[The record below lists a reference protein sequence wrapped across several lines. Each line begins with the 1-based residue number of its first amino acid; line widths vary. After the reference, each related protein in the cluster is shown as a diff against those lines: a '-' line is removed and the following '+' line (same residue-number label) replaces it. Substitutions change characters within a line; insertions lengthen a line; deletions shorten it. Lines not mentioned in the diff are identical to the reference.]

1 VSSPAPNPGKSTPNV
16 SHAGLPG
23 VRLAYRDSG
32 GSGVPIVL
40 LHANTGTSLSWQPQF
55 EAFVA
60 AGYRVIAFDRRGWGE
75 STADPQSGPQPA
87 SVAEDLGALAD
98 HLALPPFHLLGVAG
112 GGFVALDYASWRQGT
127 LRSVTVAASTGSFSE
142 GEMQQLTQNLGF
154 DGFRQLPEAFRE
166 IGPSFR
172 AVEPERVR
180 AWAHAQEHAKQPD
193 SVSQPLRTPNT
204 FAKIAQIGCPMLAIT
219 ASADLYAPPTLMARW
234 IRHIAQAEVVAITD
248 AGHSVPM
255 EQPEQFNRAVLA
267 FVRRH

>member
-1 VSSPAPNPGKSTPNV
+1 MNPEVASPKISYAS
-16 SHAGLPG
+16 LPG

-60 AGYRVIAFDRRGWGE
+60 AGYRTIAFDRRGWGE
-75 STADPQSGPQPA
+75 SLAEPQSGPQPG
-87 SVAEDLGALAD
+87 SVAEDLAALAD
-98 HLALPPFHLLGVAG
+98 HLALSRFHLLGVAG
-112 GGFVALDYASWRQGT
+112 GGFVALDYAAWRQHT
-127 LRSVTVAASTGSFSE
+127 LRSLIVAASTGSFSE

-154 DGFRQLPEAFRE
+154 DGFRALPEVFRE

-172 AVEPERVR
+172 AMEPERVK

-193 SVSQPLRTPNT
+193 SIWQPLRTPNT
-204 FAKIAQIGCPMLAIT
+204 VANIAQIRCPMLAIT
-219 ASADLYAPPTLMARW
+219 AGADLYAPPTLMARW
-234 IRHIAQAEVVAITD
+234 VRHIAQAEVVAIAD

-255 EQPEQFNRAVLA
+255 EQPEQFNRAVLE
-267 FVRRH
+267 FVRRY